1 MKLSFNI
8 LLFVLFSVALFG
20 CKGSKQ
26 SGKSAAN
33 KSESESKLFTKH
45 DIDVNHYFVSA
56 NKEKL
61 LGNTEDAIRL
71 FKKCLQIDP
80 NNAAA
85 AYELSIIALN
95 ANDFQNAELY
105 SRKAYTLNP
114 DNEWYA
120 IIFVESLQR
129 NKKPGEAIKIYQ
141 KLIKNLP
148 DRTDIYYDF
157 ADCYLRM
164 NKPVD
169 AIEIYNELEKKIGIN
184 AELSLQKEKIYV
196 RMGKLEKAVEEI
208 NKLIATAPDEAKYYG
223 ILAELYAANN
233 RDVEAVDTY
242 QKALKMD
249 PDNAYINLS
258 LSEYYR
264 QKRDYA
270 KGFIYLEKAFNSEEL
285 DIDSKVKILL
295 SYYVVSEKSEE
306 LKSQSLSLCEML
318 IKAHPKDAKAYSIAG
333 DFYYRDKKLE
343 KAKEYFSKAVE
354 LDKSK
359 YVIWNQLLIIE
370 SELQQFQEMIKH
382 GKEAVE
388 LFPNEPTVYL
398 LLGIAYLQE
407 KNPTE
412 ALVVLNQGKN
422 MINDNKPLLGQFW
435 ANIGDAYYR
444 TKQMNLSDEA
454 YEEALK
460 INPND
465 TYVLNNYAYYLSLR
479 NEKLDKAEEMSKKSN
494 EIDRDNAS
502 YNDTYGWILYGLGK
516 YEDAKLW
523 LEKAIAN
530 GASENAVI
538 LEHLGDVQYKLKNTD
553 IAMDYWIKAKKAGT
567 GSDNLERKITEKKL
581 IE

>member
-1 MKLSFNI
+1 
-8 LLFVLFSVALFG
+8 VLSVALFG
-20 CKGSKQ
+20 CKGAKHASNAGSK
-26 SGKSAAN
+26 SN
-33 KSESESKLFTKH
+33 ELETKLFTKH

-85 AYELSIIALN
+85 AYELCIIALN
-95 ANDFQNAELY
+95 VNDFPSAEMY
-105 SRKAYTLNP
+105 GRKAYTLNP

-129 NKKPGEAIKIYQ
+129 NKKPGEAVKIYQ
-141 KLIKNLP
+141 KLLKSLP
-148 DRTDIYYDF
+148 DRSDIYYDF

-164 NKPVD
+164 NKSSE
-169 AIEIYNELEKKIGIN
+169 AIEVYNELEKTIGVN

-196 RMGKLEKAVEEI
+196 RMGKLDKAVEEI
-208 NKLIATAPDEAKYYG
+208 NKLIATAPEEAKYYG

-233 RDVEAVDTY
+233 MDSEAVDTY
-242 QKALKMD
+242 QKALKID

-264 QKRDYA
+264 QKRDYP

-306 LKSQSLSLCEML
+306 LKQQSLALCDVL
-318 IKAHPKDAKAYSIAG
+318 IKAHPKEAKAYSVAG

-343 KAKEYFSKAVE
+343 KSKEYFSRAVE

-370 SELQQFQEMIKH
+370 SELQQFTEMIKH
-382 GKEAVE
+382 GKEAIE

-407 KNPTE
+407 KNPQE
-412 ALVVLNQGKN
+412 ALIVLNQGKN
-422 MINDNKPLLGQFW
+422 MIIDNKPLLGQFY

-444 TKQMNLSDEA
+444 TKQMEQSDEA

-479 NEKLDKAEEMSKKSN
+479 NVKLDKAEEMSKKSN
-494 EIDRDNAS
+494 ELERDNAS

-523 LEKAIAN
+523 LEKAVAN
-530 GASENAVI
+530 GAANNAVI
-538 LEHLGDVQYKLKNTD
+538 LEHLGDVYYRLNNSD

-567 GSDNLERKITEKKL
+567 GSDNLERKINEKKL

>member
-1 MKLSFNI
+1 ML
-8 LLFVLFSVALFG
+8 SVALFG
-20 CKGSKQ
+20 CKGAKHASNAGSK
-26 SGKSAAN
+26 SN
-33 KSESESKLFTKH
+33 ELETKLFTKH

-85 AYELSIIALN
+85 AYELCIIALN
-95 ANDFQNAELY
+95 VNDFPSAEMY
-105 SRKAYTLNP
+105 GRKAYTLNP

-129 NKKPGEAIKIYQ
+129 NKKPGEAVKIYQ
-141 KLIKNLP
+141 KLLKSLP
-148 DRTDIYYDF
+148 DRSDIYYDF

-164 NKPVD
+164 NKSSE
-169 AIEIYNELEKKIGIN
+169 AIEVYNELEKTIGVN

-196 RMGKLEKAVEEI
+196 RMGKLDKAVEEI
-208 NKLIATAPDEAKYYG
+208 NKLIATAPEEAKYYG

-233 RDVEAVDTY
+233 MDSEAIDTY
-242 QKALKMD
+242 QKALKID

-264 QKRDYA
+264 QKRDYP

-306 LKSQSLSLCEML
+306 LKQQSLALCDVL
-318 IKAHPKDAKAYSIAG
+318 IKAHPKEAKAYSVAG

-343 KAKEYFSKAVE
+343 KSKEYFSKAVE
-354 LDKSK
+354 IDKSK

-370 SELQQFQEMIKH
+370 SELQQFTEMIKH

-407 KNPTE
+407 KNPQE
-412 ALVVLNQGKN
+412 ALIVLNQGKN
-422 MINDNKPLLGQFW
+422 MIIDNKPLLGQFY

-444 TKQMNLSDEA
+444 TKQMEQSDEA

-479 NEKLDKAEEMSKKSN
+479 NVKLDKAEEMSKKSN
-494 EIDRDNAS
+494 ELERDNAS

-523 LEKAIAN
+523 LEKAVAN
-530 GASENAVI
+530 GAANNAVI
-538 LEHLGDVQYKLKNTD
+538 LEHLGDVYYRLNNND

-567 GSDNLERKITEKKL
+567 GSDNLERKINEKKL

>member
-1 MKLSFNI
+1 
-8 LLFVLFSVALFG
+8 VLSVALFS
-20 CKGSKQ
+20 CKGAKHASNAGSK
-26 SGKSAAN
+26 SN
-33 KSESESKLFTKH
+33 ELETKLFTKH

-85 AYELSIIALN
+85 AYELCIIALN
-95 ANDFQNAELY
+95 VNDFPSAEMY
-105 SRKAYTLNP
+105 GRKAYTLNP

-129 NKKPGEAIKIYQ
+129 NKKPGEAVKIYQ
-141 KLIKNLP
+141 KLLKSLP
-148 DRTDIYYDF
+148 DRSDIYYDF

-164 NKPVD
+164 NKSSE
-169 AIEIYNELEKKIGIN
+169 AIEVYNELEKTIGVN

-196 RMGKLEKAVEEI
+196 RMGKLDKAVEEI
-208 NKLIATAPDEAKYYG
+208 NKLIATAPEEAKYYG

-233 RDVEAVDTY
+233 MDSDAIDTY
-242 QKALKMD
+242 QKALKID

-264 QKRDYA
+264 QKRDYP

-306 LKSQSLSLCEML
+306 LKQQSLALCDVL
-318 IKAHPKDAKAYSIAG
+318 IKAHPKEAKAYSVAG

-343 KAKEYFSKAVE
+343 KSKEYFSKAVE

-370 SELQQFQEMIKH
+370 SELQQFTEMIKH

-407 KNPTE
+407 KNPQE
-412 ALVVLNQGKN
+412 ALIVLNQGKN
-422 MINDNKPLLGQFW
+422 MIIDNKPLLGQFY

-444 TKQMNLSDEA
+444 TKQMEQSDEA

-479 NEKLDKAEEMSKKSN
+479 NVKLDKAEEMSKKSN
-494 EIDRDNAS
+494 ELERDNAS

-523 LEKAIAN
+523 LEKAVAN
-530 GASENAVI
+530 GAANNAVI
-538 LEHLGDVQYKLKNTD
+538 LEHLGDVYYKLNNSD
-553 IAMDYWIKAKKAGT
+553 IAMDYWMKAKKAGT
-567 GSDNLERKITEKKL
+567 GSDNLERKINEKKL

>member
-1 MKLSFNI
+1 
-8 LLFVLFSVALFG
+8 LLTFSIALFS
-20 CKGSKQ
+20 CKGTKQ
-26 SGKSAAN
+26 AN
-33 KSESESKLFTKH
+33 KTSAKSNETETKLFTKH
-45 DIDVNHYFVSA
+45 DIEVNHFFVSA

-85 AYELSIIALN
+85 AYELSILALG
-95 ANDFQNAELY
+95 ANDFQNAEFY
-105 SRKAYTLNP
+105 SRKSYTLNP

-129 NKKPGEAIKIYQ
+129 NKKLGEAVKIYQ
-141 KLIKNLP
+141 KLIKSFP
-148 DRTDIYYDF
+148 DRSDIYYDF

-164 NKPVD
+164 NKPVE
-169 AIEIYNELEKKIGIN
+169 AIEIYNELEKKTGVN

-196 RMGKLEKAVEEI
+196 RMGKLDKAVDEI
-208 NKLIATAPDEAKYYG
+208 NKLIATFPDEAKYYG

-233 RDVEAVDTY
+233 MDAEAIDTY
-242 QKALKMD
+242 QKALKKD

-264 QKRDYA
+264 QKRDYP
-270 KGFIYLEKAFNSEEL
+270 KGFIYLEKAFNSDEL

-306 LKSQSLSLCEML
+306 LKNQSLLLCEML
-318 IKAHPKDAKAYSIAG
+318 IKAHPKEAKAFSVAG

-343 KAKEYFSKAVE
+343 KAKEYFSQAVE

-370 SELQQFQEMIKH
+370 SELQQFSEMIRH

-407 KNPTE
+407 KKPAD

-422 MINDNKPLLGQFW
+422 MIIDNKPLLGQFY

-444 TKQMNLSDEA
+444 TKEMEKSDEA

-479 NEKLDKAEEMSKKSN
+479 NSKLDRAEEMSKKSN
-494 EIDRDNAS
+494 EIERDNAS
-502 YNDTYGWILYGLGK
+502 YNDTYGWILYALGK
-516 YEDAKLW
+516 YDDAKLW
-523 LEKAIAN
+523 LEKAVAN
-530 GASENAVI
+530 GAANNPVI
-538 LEHLGDVQYKLKNTD
+538 LEHLGDVLYKLNNSEL
-553 IAMDYWIKAKKAGT
+553 ALDYWIKAKKAGP
-567 GSDNLERKITEKKL
+567 GSDQLERKINEKKL
-581 IE
+581 VE

>member
-1 MKLSFNI
+1 ML
-8 LLFVLFSVALFG
+8 SVALFG
-20 CKGSKQ
+20 CKGAKHASNAGSK
-26 SGKSAAN
+26 SN
-33 KSESESKLFTKH
+33 ELETKLFTKH

-85 AYELSIIALN
+85 AYELCIIALN
-95 ANDFQNAELY
+95 VNDFPSAEMY
-105 SRKAYTLNP
+105 GRKAYTLNP

-129 NKKPGEAIKIYQ
+129 NKKPGEAVKIYQ
-141 KLIKNLP
+141 KLLKSLP
-148 DRTDIYYDF
+148 DRSDIYYDF

-164 NKPVD
+164 NKSSE
-169 AIEIYNELEKKIGIN
+169 AIEVYNELEKTIGVN

-196 RMGKLEKAVEEI
+196 RMGKLDKAVEEI
-208 NKLIATAPDEAKYYG
+208 NKLIATAPEEAKYYG

-233 RDVEAVDTY
+233 MDSEAVDTY
-242 QKALKMD
+242 QKALKID

-264 QKRDYA
+264 QKRDYP

-306 LKSQSLSLCEML
+306 LKQQSLALCDVL
-318 IKAHPKDAKAYSIAG
+318 IKAHPKEAKAYSVAG

-343 KAKEYFSKAVE
+343 KSKEYFSRAVE

-370 SELQQFQEMIKH
+370 SELQQFTEMIKH

-407 KNPTE
+407 KNPQE
-412 ALVVLNQGKN
+412 ALIVLNQGKN
-422 MINDNKPLLGQFW
+422 MIIDNKPLLGQFY

-444 TKQMNLSDEA
+444 TKQMEQSDEA

-479 NEKLDKAEEMSKKSN
+479 NVKLDKAEEMSKKSN
-494 EIDRDNAS
+494 ELERDNAS

-523 LEKAIAN
+523 LEKAVAN
-530 GASENAVI
+530 GAANNAVI
-538 LEHLGDVQYKLKNTD
+538 LEHLGDVYYRLNNSD

-567 GSDNLERKITEKKL
+567 GSDNLERKINEKKL

>member
-1 MKLSFNI
+1 ML
-8 LLFVLFSVALFG
+8 SVALFG
-20 CKGSKQ
+20 CKGAKHASNAGSK
-26 SGKSAAN
+26 SN
-33 KSESESKLFTKH
+33 ELETKLFTKH

-85 AYELSIIALN
+85 AYELCIIALN
-95 ANDFQNAELY
+95 VNDFPSAEMY
-105 SRKAYTLNP
+105 GRKAYTLNP

-129 NKKPGEAIKIYQ
+129 NKKPGEAVKIYQ
-141 KLIKNLP
+141 KLLKSLP
-148 DRTDIYYDF
+148 DRSDIYYDF

-164 NKPVD
+164 NKSTE
-169 AIEIYNELEKKIGIN
+169 AIEVYNELEKTIGVN

-196 RMGKLEKAVEEI
+196 RMGKLDKAVEEI
-208 NKLIATAPDEAKYYG
+208 NKLIATAPEEAKYYG

-233 RDVEAVDTY
+233 MDSEAVDTY
-242 QKALKMD
+242 QKALKID

-264 QKRDYA
+264 QKRDYP

-306 LKSQSLSLCEML
+306 LKQQSLALCDVL
-318 IKAHPKDAKAYSIAG
+318 IKAHPKEAKAYSVAG

-343 KAKEYFSKAVE
+343 KSKEYFSKAVE

-370 SELQQFQEMIKH
+370 SELQQFTEMIKH

-407 KNPTE
+407 KNPQE
-412 ALVVLNQGKN
+412 ALIVLNQGKN
-422 MINDNKPLLGQFW
+422 MIIDNKPLLGQFY

-444 TKQMNLSDEA
+444 TKQMEQSDEA

-479 NEKLDKAEEMSKKSN
+479 NVKLDKAEEMSKKSN
-494 EIDRDNAS
+494 ELERDNAS

-523 LEKAIAN
+523 LEKAVAN
-530 GASENAVI
+530 GAANNAVI
-538 LEHLGDVQYKLKNTD
+538 LEHLGDVYYRLNNSD

-567 GSDNLERKITEKKL
+567 GSDNLERKINEKKL

>member
-1 MKLSFNI
+1 LKISSKI
-8 LLFVLFSVALFG
+8 LLFAFAVALFS
-20 CKGSKQ
+20 CKGTKQASTASSKVET
-26 SGKSAAN
+26 N
-33 KSESESKLFTKH
+33 ETKLFSKH

-80 NNAAA
+80 NNAAS
-85 AYELSIIALN
+85 AYELSIIAIN
-95 ANDFQNAELY
+95 ANDFQSAELY

-120 IIFVESLQR
+120 IIFVEALQR
-129 NKKPGEAIKIYQ
+129 NKKPGEAVKIYQ
-141 KLIKNLP
+141 KLIKRLP
-148 DRTDIYYDF
+148 DRADIYYDF

-164 NKPVD
+164 NKPVE
-169 AIEIYNELEKKIGIN
+169 AIDVYNELEKRAGIN

-196 RMGKLEKAVEEI
+196 RMGKFDKAVEEI
-208 NKLIATAPDEAKYYG
+208 NKLIATAPEEAKYYG

-233 RDVEAVDTY
+233 KDTEAVDTY
-242 QKALKMD
+242 QKALKID
-249 PDNAYINLS
+249 PENAYINLS

-264 QKRDYA
+264 QKRDYPKA
-270 KGFIYLEKAFNSEEL
+270 FIYLEKAFNAEEL

-306 LKSQSLSLCEML
+306 LKTQSLALCDVL
-318 IKAHPKDAKAYSIAG
+318 IKAHPKEAKAYSVAG
-333 DFYYRDKKLE
+333 DFYYRDKKLD

-370 SELQQFQEMIKH
+370 SELQQFSEMIRH

-412 ALVVLNQGKN
+412 ALIALNQGKN
-422 MINDNKPLLGQFW
+422 MIIDNKPLLGQFY

-444 TKQMNLSDEA
+444 TKQMEQSDQA
-454 YEEALK
+454 YDEALK

-494 EIDRDNAS
+494 EIERDNAS
-502 YNDTYGWILYGLGK
+502 YNDTYGWILYGLGR

-523 LEKAIAN
+523 LEKALAN
-530 GASENAVI
+530 GASNNAVI
-538 LEHLGDVQYKLKNTD
+538 LEHLGDVLYKLNNTD
-553 IAMDYWIKAKKAGT
+553 IALEYWIKAKKAGT
-567 GSDNLERKITEKKL
+567 GSDNLDRKIIEKKL

>member
-1 MKLSFNI
+1 ML
-8 LLFVLFSVALFG
+8 SVALFG
-20 CKGSKQ
+20 CKGAKHASNAGSK
-26 SGKSAAN
+26 SN
-33 KSESESKLFTKH
+33 ELETKLFTKH

-85 AYELSIIALN
+85 AYELCIIALN
-95 ANDFQNAELY
+95 VNDFPSAEMY
-105 SRKAYTLNP
+105 GRKAYTLNP

-129 NKKPGEAIKIYQ
+129 NKKPGEAVKIYQ
-141 KLIKNLP
+141 KLLKSLP
-148 DRTDIYYDF
+148 DRSDIYYDF

-164 NKPVD
+164 NKSSE
-169 AIEIYNELEKKIGIN
+169 AIEVYNELEKTIGVN

-196 RMGKLEKAVEEI
+196 RMGKLDKAVEEI
-208 NKLIATAPDEAKYYG
+208 NKLIATAPEEAKYYG

-233 RDVEAVDTY
+233 MDSEAIDTY
-242 QKALKMD
+242 QKALKID

-264 QKRDYA
+264 QKRDYP

-306 LKSQSLSLCEML
+306 LKQQSLALCDVL
-318 IKAHPKDAKAYSIAG
+318 IKAHPKEAKAYSVAG

-343 KAKEYFSKAVE
+343 KSKEYFSKAVE
-354 LDKSK
+354 IDKSK

-370 SELQQFQEMIKH
+370 SELQQFTEMIKH

-407 KNPTE
+407 KNPQE
-412 ALVVLNQGKN
+412 ALIVLNQGKN
-422 MINDNKPLLGQFW
+422 MIIDNKPLLGQFY

-444 TKQMNLSDEA
+444 TKQMEQSDEA

-479 NEKLDKAEEMSKKSN
+479 NVKLDKAEEMSKKSN
-494 EIDRDNAS
+494 ELERDNAS

-523 LEKAIAN
+523 LEKAVAN
-530 GASENAVI
+530 GAANNAVI
-538 LEHLGDVQYKLKNTD
+538 LEHLGDVYYRLNNSD

-567 GSDNLERKITEKKL
+567 GSDNLERKINEKKL

>member
-1 MKLSFNI
+1 MFA
-8 LLFVLFSVALFG
+8 FALWG
-20 CKGSKQ
+20 CKGGKQ
-26 SGKSAAN
+26 AASTTAQE
-33 KSESESKLFTKH
+33 KEGETKLFTKH

-61 LGNTEDAIRL
+61 LGNTEDAVRL

-114 DNEWYA
+114 DNAWYA
-120 IIFVESLQR
+120 VLFVESLQR
-129 NKKPGEAIKIYQ
+129 NKKPVEAIKIYQ
-141 KLIKNLP
+141 KLIKSLP
-148 DRTDIYYDF
+148 ERTDIYFDY
-157 ADCYLRM
+157 ADCYLRI
-164 NKPVD
+164 NKPFE
-169 AIEIYNELEKKIGIN
+169 AIEIYNQIEKKIGVN
-184 AELSLQKEKIYV
+184 EELSLQKEKIYV
-196 RMGKLEKAVEEI
+196 RMGKLDKAVEEI
-208 NKLIATAPDEAKYYG
+208 NKLIATATEEAKYYG

-233 RDVEAVDTY
+233 MDLEAVDTY
-242 QKALKMD
+242 QKALKID
-249 PDNAYINLS
+249 ADNPFINLS
-258 LSEYYR
+258 FSEYYR
-264 QKRDYA
+264 QKRDYP

-306 LKSQSLSLCEML
+306 LKSQSLALCELL
-318 IKAHPKDAKAYSIAG
+318 IKSHPKEAKAYSVAG

-343 KAKEYFSKAVE
+343 KAKECFAKAVE
-354 LDKSK
+354 FDKSK

-370 SELQQFQEMIKH
+370 SELQQFPEMITH
-382 GKEAVE
+382 GKAAVE

-407 KNPTE
+407 KNPKE
-412 ALVVLNQGKN
+412 ALLVLNQGKN
-422 MINDNKPLLGQFW
+422 MIIDNKPLLGQFY

-444 TKQMNLSDEA
+444 TKQMDQSDEA

-479 NEKLDKAEEMSKKSN
+479 NVKLDKAEEMSKKSN
-494 EIDRDNAS
+494 EIERDNAS
-502 YNDTYGWILYGLGK
+502 YNDTYGWILYASGK

-530 GASENAVI
+530 GAANNAVI
-538 LEHLGDVQYKLKNTD
+538 LEHLGDVQYKLKNND
-553 IAMDYWIKAKKAGT
+553 IALDYWIKAKKAGT
-567 GSDNLERKITEKKL
+567 GSDHLERKINEKKL

>member
-1 MKLSFNI
+1 ML
-8 LLFVLFSVALFG
+8 SVALFG
-20 CKGSKQ
+20 CKGAKHASNADSK
-26 SGKSAAN
+26 SN
-33 KSESESKLFTKH
+33 ELETKLFTKH

-85 AYELSIIALN
+85 AYELCIIALN
-95 ANDFQNAELY
+95 VNDFPSAEMY
-105 SRKAYTLNP
+105 GRKAYTLNP

-129 NKKPGEAIKIYQ
+129 NKKPGEAVKIYQ
-141 KLIKNLP
+141 KLLKSLP
-148 DRTDIYYDF
+148 DRSDIYYDF

-164 NKPVD
+164 NKSSE
-169 AIEIYNELEKKIGIN
+169 AIEVYNELEKTIGVN

-196 RMGKLEKAVEEI
+196 RMGKLDKAVEEI
-208 NKLIATAPDEAKYYG
+208 NKLIATAPEEAKYYG

-233 RDVEAVDTY
+233 MDSEAVDTY
-242 QKALKMD
+242 QKALKID

-264 QKRDYA
+264 QKRDYP

-306 LKSQSLSLCEML
+306 LKQQSLALCDVL
-318 IKAHPKDAKAYSIAG
+318 IKAHPKEAKAYSVAG

-343 KAKEYFSKAVE
+343 KSKEYFSKAVE
-354 LDKSK
+354 IDKSK

-370 SELQQFQEMIKH
+370 SELQQFTEMIKH

-407 KNPTE
+407 KNPQE
-412 ALVVLNQGKN
+412 ALIVLNQGKN
-422 MINDNKPLLGQFW
+422 MIIDNKPLLGQFY

-444 TKQMNLSDEA
+444 TKQMEQSDEA

-479 NEKLDKAEEMSKKSN
+479 NVKLDKAEEMSKKSN
-494 EIDRDNAS
+494 ELERDNAS

-523 LEKAIAN
+523 LEKAVAN
-530 GASENAVI
+530 GAANNAVI
-538 LEHLGDVQYKLKNTD
+538 LEHLGDVYYRLNNSD

-567 GSDNLERKITEKKL
+567 GSDNLERKINEKKL

>member
-1 MKLSFNI
+1 ML
-8 LLFVLFSVALFG
+8 SVALFG
-20 CKGSKQ
+20 CKGAKHASNAGSKSNEQ
-26 SGKSAAN
+26 
-33 KSESESKLFTKH
+33 ETKLFTKH

-85 AYELSIIALN
+85 AYELCIIALN
-95 ANDFQNAELY
+95 VNDFPSAEMY
-105 SRKAYTLNP
+105 GRKAYTLNP

-129 NKKPGEAIKIYQ
+129 NKKPGEAVKIYQ
-141 KLIKNLP
+141 KLLKSLP
-148 DRTDIYYDF
+148 DRSDIYYDF

-164 NKPVD
+164 NKSSE
-169 AIEIYNELEKKIGIN
+169 AIEVYNELEKTIGVN

-196 RMGKLEKAVEEI
+196 RMGKLDKAVEEI
-208 NKLIATAPDEAKYYG
+208 NKLIATAPEEAKYYG

-233 RDVEAVDTY
+233 MDSEAVDTY
-242 QKALKMD
+242 QKALKID
-249 PDNAYINLS
+249 LDNAYINLS

-264 QKRDYA
+264 QKRDYP

-306 LKSQSLSLCEML
+306 LKQQSLALCDVL
-318 IKAHPKDAKAYSIAG
+318 IKAHPKEAKAYSVAG

-343 KAKEYFSKAVE
+343 KSKEYFSRAVE
-354 LDKSK
+354 IDKSK
-359 YVIWNQLLIIE
+359 YAIWNQLLIIE
-370 SELQQFQEMIKH
+370 SELQQFTEMIKH

-407 KNPTE
+407 KNPQE
-412 ALVVLNQGKN
+412 ALIVLNQGKN
-422 MINDNKPLLGQFW
+422 MIIDNKPLLGQFY

-444 TKQMNLSDEA
+444 TKQMEQSDEA

-479 NEKLDKAEEMSKKSN
+479 NVKLDKAEEMSKKSN
-494 EIDRDNAS
+494 ELERDNAS

-523 LEKAIAN
+523 LEKAVAN
-530 GASENAVI
+530 GAANNAVI
-538 LEHLGDVQYKLKNTD
+538 LEHLGDVYYRLNNSD

-567 GSDNLERKITEKKL
+567 GSDNLERKINEKKL

>member
-1 MKLSFNI
+1 M
-8 LLFVLFSVALFG
+8 FG
-20 CKGSKQ
+20 CKGTKQASQTSSK
-26 SGKSAAN
+26 GEAT
-33 KSESESKLFTKH
+33 ETRLFTKQ

-85 AYELSIIALN
+85 AYELSIIAIN
-95 ANDFQNAELY
+95 ANDFQSAELY
-105 SRKAYTLNP
+105 SRKAYSLNP
-114 DNEWYA
+114 ENEWYA
-120 IIFVESLQR
+120 IIYVEALQR
-129 NKKPGEAIKIYQ
+129 NKKPGEAVKIYQ

-148 DRTDIYYDF
+148 EREDIYYDF

-164 NKPVD
+164 NKPVE
-169 AIEIYNELEKKIGIN
+169 AIDVYNELEKKIGVN
-184 AELSLQKEKIYV
+184 AELSLQKEKIFV

-233 RDVEAVDTY
+233 MDNDAVDTY
-242 QKALKMD
+242 QKALKID
-249 PDNAYINLS
+249 PDNPYINLS
-258 LSEYYR
+258 FSEYYR
-264 QKRDYA
+264 QKRDYT
-270 KGFIYLEKAFNSEEL
+270 KGFVYLEKAFDSEEL

-306 LKSQSLSLCEML
+306 LKTQSLALCDML
-318 IKAHPKDAKAYSIAG
+318 IKAHPKEAKAYSIAG

-343 KAKEYFSKAVE
+343 KAKEYFSKAVA

-370 SELQQFQEMIKH
+370 SELQQFPEMIKH

-407 KNPTE
+407 KNPSE
-412 ALVVLNQGKN
+412 ALIVLNQGKN
-422 MINDNKPLLGQFW
+422 MIIDNKALLGQFY

-444 TKQMNLSDEA
+444 TKQMQLSDEA
-454 YEEALK
+454 YDEALK

-494 EIDRDNAS
+494 EIERDNAS
-502 YNDTYGWILYGLGK
+502 YNDTYGWILYGLGR

-523 LEKAIAN
+523 LEKAVAN
-530 GASENAVI
+530 GAANNAVI
-538 LEHLGDVQYKLKNTD
+538 LEHLGDVYYKLNNIET
-553 IAMDYWIKAKKAGT
+553 ALDYWTKAKKAGT
-567 GSDNLERKITEKKL
+567 GSDNLDRKINEKKL

>member
-1 MKLSFNI
+1 MFSFT
-8 LLFVLFSVALFG
+8 LWS
-20 CKGSKQ
+20 CKGSKTA
-26 SGKSAAN
+26 SNTASSK
-33 KSESESKLFTKH
+33 ESESKLFTKH

-85 AYELSIIALN
+85 SYELCIIALN
-95 ANDFQNAELY
+95 INDFQNAEMY
-105 SRKAYTLNP
+105 GRKAYTINP
-114 DNEWYA
+114 ENEWYA
-120 IIFVESLQR
+120 IIFVEALQR
-129 NKKPGEAIKIYQ
+129 NKKPGEAVKIYQ
-141 KLIKNLP
+141 KLIKTFP
-148 DRTDIYYDF
+148 DRSDIYYDF

-164 NKPVD
+164 NKPTE
-169 AIEIYNELEKKIGIN
+169 AIEVYNELEKKIGVN
-184 AELSLQKEKIYV
+184 AELSLQKEKVFV
-196 RMGKLEKAVEEI
+196 RLGKLEKAVEEI
-208 NKLIATAPDEAKYYG
+208 NKLIATAPQEAKYYG

-233 RDVEAVDTY
+233 MDNEAVDTY
-242 QKALKMD
+242 QRALKMD

-258 LSEYYR
+258 FSEYYR

-270 KGFIYLEKAFNSEEL
+270 KGFVYLEKAFNAEDL

-306 LKSQSLSLCEML
+306 LKQQSLILCDML
-318 IKAHPKDAKAYSIAG
+318 VKQHPKEAKAYTVAG

-343 KAKEYFSKAVE
+343 KSKEYFTKAVE

-370 SELQQFQEMIKH
+370 SELQQFSEMIKH

-422 MINDNKPLLGQFW
+422 MIIDNKPLLGQFY

-444 TKQMNLSDEA
+444 TKEMELSDQA

-479 NEKLDKAEEMSKKSN
+479 NVKLDRAEEMSKKSN
-494 EIDRDNAS
+494 EIERDNAS
-502 YNDTYGWILYGLGK
+502 YNDTYAWILYGLGK
-516 YEDAKLW
+516 YEEAKLW
-523 LEKAIAN
+523 LEKAISN
-530 GASENAVI
+530 GAANNAVI
-538 LEHLGDVQYKLKNTD
+538 LEHLGDVQYKLNNAD
-553 IAMDYWIKAKKAGT
+553 IALDYWIKAKKAGT
-567 GSDNLERKITEKKL
+567 GSDHLEKKINEKKL

>member
-1 MKLSFNI
+1 LKLSLNII
-8 LLFVLFSVALFG
+8 LLTFSIALFS
-20 CKGSKQ
+20 CKGTKQ
-26 SGKSAAN
+26 AN
-33 KSESESKLFTKH
+33 KTSAKSNETETKLFTKH
-45 DIDVNHYFVSA
+45 DIDVNHFFVSA

-85 AYELSIIALN
+85 AYELSILALG
-95 ANDFQNAELY
+95 ANDFQNAEFY
-105 SRKAYTLNP
+105 SRKSYTLNP

-129 NKKPGEAIKIYQ
+129 NKKLGEAVKIYQ
-141 KLIKNLP
+141 KLIKSFP
-148 DRTDIYYDF
+148 DRSDIYYDF

-164 NKPVD
+164 NKPVE
-169 AIEIYNELEKKIGIN
+169 AIEIYNELEKKTGVN

-196 RMGKLEKAVEEI
+196 RMGKLDKAVDEI
-208 NKLIATAPDEAKYYG
+208 NKLIATFPDEAKYYG

-233 RDVEAVDTY
+233 MDAEAIDTY
-242 QKALKMD
+242 QKALKKD

-264 QKRDYA
+264 QKRDYP
-270 KGFIYLEKAFNSEEL
+270 KGFIYLEKAFNSDEL

-306 LKSQSLSLCEML
+306 LKNQSLLLCEML
-318 IKAHPKDAKAYSIAG
+318 IKAHPKEAKAFSVAG

-343 KAKEYFSKAVE
+343 KAKEYFSQAVE

-370 SELQQFQEMIKH
+370 SELQQFSEMIRH

-407 KNPTE
+407 KKPAD

-422 MINDNKPLLGQFW
+422 MIIDNKPLLGQFY

-444 TKQMNLSDEA
+444 TKEMEKSDEA

-479 NEKLDKAEEMSKKSN
+479 NSKLDRAEEMSKKSN
-494 EIDRDNAS
+494 EIERDNAS
-502 YNDTYGWILYGLGK
+502 YNDTYGWILYALGK
-516 YEDAKLW
+516 YDDAKLW
-523 LEKAIAN
+523 LEKAVAN
-530 GASENAVI
+530 GAANNPVI
-538 LEHLGDVQYKLKNTD
+538 LEHLGDVLYKLNNSEL
-553 IAMDYWIKAKKAGT
+553 ALDYWIKAKKAGP
-567 GSDNLERKITEKKL
+567 GSDQLERKINEKKL
-581 IE
+581 VE

>member
-1 MKLSFNI
+1 MKLSIYSLFFI
-8 LLFVLFSVALFG
+8 LSVALYG
-20 CKGSKQ
+20 CKGIKSTTSTSTNSKE
-26 SGKSAAN
+26 A
-33 KSESESKLFTKH
+33 ETRLFTKQ

-56 NKEKL
+56 SKEKL

-71 FKKCLQIDP
+71 YKKCLQIDP

-85 AYELSIIALN
+85 AYELCIIALN
-95 ANDFQNAELY
+95 VNDFQNAELY
-105 SRKAYTLNP
+105 GKKAYTLNP
-114 DNEWYA
+114 ENEWYA
-120 IIFVESLQR
+120 IIFVEALQR
-129 NKKPGEAIKIYQ
+129 NKKPAEAIKIYQ
-141 KLIKNLP
+141 KLIKSFP
-148 DRTDIYYDF
+148 DRSDIYYDF

-164 NKPVD
+164 NKPND
-169 AIEIYNELEKKIGIN
+169 AIQIYNELETKIGVN
-184 AELSLQKEKIYV
+184 AELSLQKEKIYI
-196 RMGKLEKAVEEI
+196 RMGKLDKAVEEI
-208 NKLIATAPDEAKYYG
+208 NKLITTAPDDAKYYG
-223 ILAELYAANN
+223 ILAELYGANN
-233 RDVEAVDTY
+233 MDTEAVDTY
-242 QKALKMD
+242 QKALKLH
-249 PDNAYINLS
+249 PDNAFINLS
-258 LSEYYR
+258 FSEYYR
-264 QKRDYA
+264 QKRDYP

-306 LKSQSLSLCEML
+306 LKLQSLLLCDLL
-318 IKAHPKDAKAYSIAG
+318 IKAHPKEAKAFSIAG

-343 KAKEYFSKAVE
+343 KSKEYFSKAVE

-370 SELQQFQEMIKH
+370 SELQQFTEMIKH

-407 KNPTE
+407 KNPQE
-412 ALVVLNQGKN
+412 ALIILNQGKN
-422 MINDNKPLLGQFW
+422 IIIDNKPLLGQFY

-444 TKQMNLSDEA
+444 TKQMDQSDEA

-479 NEKLDKAEEMSKKSN
+479 NVKLDKAEEMSKKSN
-494 EIDRDNAS
+494 EIERDNAS

-523 LEKAIAN
+523 LEKAVSN
-530 GASENAVI
+530 GAANNAVI
-538 LEHLGDVQYKLKNTD
+538 LEHLGDVQYKLNNSD
-553 IAMDYWIKAKKAGT
+553 IALDYWMKAKKAGT
-567 GSDNLERKITEKKL
+567 GSDNLERKINEKKL

>member
-1 MKLSFNI
+1 ML
-8 LLFVLFSVALFG
+8 SVALFG
-20 CKGSKQ
+20 CKGAKHASNAGSK
-26 SGKSAAN
+26 SN
-33 KSESESKLFTKH
+33 ELETKLFTKH

-85 AYELSIIALN
+85 AYELCIIALN
-95 ANDFQNAELY
+95 VNDFPSAEMY
-105 SRKAYTLNP
+105 GRKAYTLNP

-129 NKKPGEAIKIYQ
+129 NKKPGEAVKIYQ
-141 KLIKNLP
+141 KLLKSLP
-148 DRTDIYYDF
+148 DRSDIYYDF

-164 NKPVD
+164 NKSSE
-169 AIEIYNELEKKIGIN
+169 AIEVYNELEKTIGVN

-196 RMGKLEKAVEEI
+196 RMGKLDKAVEEI
-208 NKLIATAPDEAKYYG
+208 NKLIATAPEEAKYYG

-233 RDVEAVDTY
+233 MDSDAIDTY
-242 QKALKMD
+242 QKALKID

-264 QKRDYA
+264 QKRDYP

-306 LKSQSLSLCEML
+306 LKQQSLALCDVL
-318 IKAHPKDAKAYSIAG
+318 IKAHPKEAKAYSVAG

-343 KAKEYFSKAVE
+343 KSKEYFSRAVE

-370 SELQQFQEMIKH
+370 SELQQFTEMIKH

-407 KNPTE
+407 KNPQE
-412 ALVVLNQGKN
+412 ALIVLNQGKN
-422 MINDNKPLLGQFW
+422 MIIDNKPLLGQFY

-444 TKQMNLSDEA
+444 TKQMEQSDEA

-479 NEKLDKAEEMSKKSN
+479 NVKLDKAEEMSKKSN
-494 EIDRDNAS
+494 ELERDNAS

-523 LEKAIAN
+523 LEKAVAN
-530 GASENAVI
+530 GAANNAVI
-538 LEHLGDVQYKLKNTD
+538 LEHLGDVYYRLNNND

-567 GSDNLERKITEKKL
+567 GSDNLERKINEKKL

>member
-1 MKLSFNI
+1 MKLTYKI
-8 LLFVLFSVALFG
+8 LLYVISVVLFA
-20 CKGSKQ
+20 CKSTKQNTSDSSKM
-26 SGKSAAN
+26 N
-33 KSESESKLFTKH
+33 ESQNKLFTKH

-85 AYELSIIALN
+85 AYELSIIAVN
-95 ANDFQNAELY
+95 SNDFQNAEIY

-129 NKKPGEAIKIYQ
+129 NKKPGEAVKIYQ
-141 KLIKNLP
+141 KLIKNFP

-169 AIEIYNELEKKIGIN
+169 AIAIYDELEKKIGVN

-196 RMGKLEKAVEEI
+196 RMGKFEKAVEEI
-208 NKLIATAPDEAKYYG
+208 NKLITSAPDDAKYYG

-233 RDVEAVDTY
+233 KDAEAVETY
-242 QKALKMD
+242 QKALKID
-249 PDNAYINLS
+249 GENPYINLS
-258 LSEYYR
+258 FSEYYR
-264 QKRDYA
+264 QKRDYT
-270 KGFIYLEKAFNSEEL
+270 KGFIYLERAFNSEEL

-306 LKSQSLSLCEML
+306 LKAQSLSLCDIL
-318 IKAHPKDAKAYSIAG
+318 IKSHPKEAKAYSVAG

-343 KAKEYFSKAVE
+343 KAKEYFGKAVE

-412 ALVVLNQGKN
+412 AVLVLKQGKN
-422 MINDNKPLLGQFW
+422 MIIDNKALLGQFY
-435 ANIGDAYYR
+435 ANLGDAYYR
-444 TKQMNLSDEA
+444 TKQMELSDES
-454 YEEALK
+454 YDEALK

-479 NEKLDKAEEMSKKSN
+479 NEKLEKAEEMSKRSN

-502 YNDTYGWILYGLGK
+502 YNDTYGWILYSMGK

-523 LEKAIAN
+523 LEKAVAN
-530 GASENAVI
+530 GASNNAVI
-538 LEHLGDVQYKLKNTD
+538 LEHLGDVAYKLKNSEL
-553 IAMDYWIKAKKAGT
+553 ALDYWIKAKNAGT
-567 GSDNLERKITEKKL
+567 GSDNLERKINEKKL

>member
-1 MKLSFNI
+1 ML
-8 LLFVLFSVALFG
+8 SVALFG
-20 CKGSKQ
+20 CKGAKHASNAGSK
-26 SGKSAAN
+26 SN
-33 KSESESKLFTKH
+33 ELETKLFTKH
-45 DIDVNHYFVSA
+45 DIDVNHYFISA

-85 AYELSIIALN
+85 AYELCIIALN
-95 ANDFQNAELY
+95 VNDFPSAEMY
-105 SRKAYTLNP
+105 GRKAYTLNS

-129 NKKPGEAIKIYQ
+129 NKKPGEAVKIYQ
-141 KLIKNLP
+141 KLLKSLP
-148 DRTDIYYDF
+148 DRSDIYYDF

-164 NKPVD
+164 NKSSE
-169 AIEIYNELEKKIGIN
+169 AIEVYNELEKTIGVN

-196 RMGKLEKAVEEI
+196 RMGKLDKAVEEI
-208 NKLIATAPDEAKYYG
+208 NKLIATAPEEAKYYG

-233 RDVEAVDTY
+233 MDSEAVDTY
-242 QKALKMD
+242 QKALKID

-264 QKRDYA
+264 QKRDYP

-306 LKSQSLSLCEML
+306 LKQQSLALCDVL
-318 IKAHPKDAKAYSIAG
+318 IKAHPKEAKAYSVAG

-343 KAKEYFSKAVE
+343 KSKEYFSKAVE

-370 SELQQFQEMIKH
+370 SELQQFTEMIKH

-407 KNPTE
+407 KNPQE
-412 ALVVLNQGKN
+412 ALIVLNQGKN
-422 MINDNKPLLGQFW
+422 IIIDNKPLLGQFY

-444 TKQMNLSDEA
+444 TKQMEQSDEA
-454 YEEALK
+454 YDEALK

-479 NEKLDKAEEMSKKSN
+479 NVKLDKAEEMSKKSN
-494 EIDRDNAS
+494 ELERDNAS

-523 LEKAIAN
+523 LEKAVAN
-530 GASENAVI
+530 GAANNAVI
-538 LEHLGDVQYKLKNTD
+538 LEHLGDVYYRLNNSD

-567 GSDNLERKITEKKL
+567 GSDNLERKINEKKL